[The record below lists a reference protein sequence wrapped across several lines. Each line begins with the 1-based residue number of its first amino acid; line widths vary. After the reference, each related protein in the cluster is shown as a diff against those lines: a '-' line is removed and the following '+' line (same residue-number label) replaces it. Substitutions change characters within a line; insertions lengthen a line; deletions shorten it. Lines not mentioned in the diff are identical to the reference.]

1 MLSLHV
7 AHYLHHYSE
16 AKLLLHSQMK
26 RMAITV
32 CALFG
37 IMWFSALTGHKKCD
51 LWMSDCHQEH
61 WLEGFQ

>member
-32 CALFG
+32 CALL
-37 IMWFSALTGHKKCD
+37 WFSALIGHKNGTCGC
-51 LWMSDCHQEH
+51 LSPGA
-61 WLEGFQ
+61 LA